1 MESLRSYS
9 LHTVS
14 YGHRCEACALI
25 KELISQTC
33 HTVRN
38 NHSRDG
44 GLSKCIPSDGRH
56 AVRQLYRRKF
66 GTTLECTPSNS
77 RHAVW
82 YGDLSES
89 RAKKCAESNRRYT
102 IWYGDGFKFQPAFC
116 KLRVP
121 YFCPRY
127 VYVARCIRGRS
138 AESMAIAEA

>member
-38 NHSRDG
+38 NHSCDG
-44 GLSKCIPSDGRH
+44 GSRECFASDGRH

-66 GTTLECTPSNS
+66 GTALECIPSNS

-89 RAKKCAESNRRYT
+89 RANKCVVANRRHT
-102 IWYGDGFKFQPAFC
+102 IWYGDGFKSLPAC
-116 KLRVP
+116 SKLIVR

-127 VYVARCIRGRS
+127 VYVARCIRGRI
-138 AESMAIAEA
+138 AGSMAIAEA